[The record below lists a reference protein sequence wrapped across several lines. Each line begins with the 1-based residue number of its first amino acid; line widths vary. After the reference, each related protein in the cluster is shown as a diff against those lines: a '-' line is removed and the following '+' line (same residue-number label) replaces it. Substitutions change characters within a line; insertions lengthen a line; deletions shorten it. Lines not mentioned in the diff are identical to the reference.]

1 MKKLLVVLALTFPVF
16 ANTGLFT
23 KYEAIR
29 QGLLKNSLADV
40 QKNAAALA
48 KDAQKAKLRSITE
61 FAQSVA
67 VAKNLDDARRSFGVL
82 SDEMIKIRST
92 AGAGKPAVYYCS
104 MVKKSWL
111 QAKGKVGNPYEPNMA
126 MCGEL
131 KAE

>member
-23 KYEAIR
+23 KYEAVR
-29 QGLLKNSLADV
+29 QGFLKSSLADV
-40 QKNAAALA
+40 RKNAAALA
-48 KDAQKAKLRSITE
+48 ADAEKAKLATIAD
-61 FAQSVA
+61 FAQAVS

-82 SDEMIKIRST
+82 SDQMTRLP
-92 AGAGKPAVYYCS
+92 GRPAIYHCP
-104 MVKKSWL
+104 MVKKTWL
-111 QAKGKVGNPYEPNMA
+111 QPKGTVGNPYDPAMA

>member
-1 MKKLLVVLALTFPVF
+1 MKKLIVVLALTFPLF

-23 KYEAIR
+23 KYEAVR

-48 KDAQKAKLRSITE
+48 KGARAAKKTTIAAQAN
-61 FAQSVA
+61 A
-67 VAKNLDDARRSFGVL
+67 VAKSADLTKARAAFATL
-82 SDEMIKIRST
+82 SETLSKEPGR
-92 AGAGKPAVYYCS
+92 PAVYHCT
-104 MVKKSWL
+104 MIKKSWL
-111 QAKGKVGNPYEPNMA
+111 QAKGKVGNPYDPSMA